1 MKLPI
6 LFIVGPT
13 ASGKTKL
20 SIELAKKCDAEII
33 SADSRQIYKFMTIG
47 TAKPSENEMSG
58 IPHHFIDELNPDR
71 NFSAGDFQKQAY
83 DRIKNI
89 LSHNKNAI
97 ITGGSGLYISALR
110 DGIADIP
117 KDDETRDKIIKRLEI
132 EGSKK
137 LFEELKS
144 VDAKAAETMDETKT
158 QRLVRA
164 LEVFHFTGRPI
175 SEWQSDESYQ
185 FDFPNLTIGLNCDRE
200 ILYDRI
206 NRRVDQMIAD
216 GLENEVLNLKSLGY
230 NRKMNALRTVGYDEM
245 FDYMEYQISKP
256 QMVEKIKQHS
266 RNYAKRQLTW
276 FRKDPKI
283 TWLDSL
289 DENLIEQAEK
299 MWKGN

>member
-1 MKLPI
+1 MKIPI

-20 SIELAKKCDAEII
+20 SIELSKKFNAEII

-47 TAKPSENEMSG
+47 TAKPTENEMSG
-58 IPHHFIDELNPDR
+58 IPHHFIDELKPDQ

-83 DRIKNI
+83 ERIKSI
-89 LSHNKNAI
+89 LSHNKNVI

-117 KDDETRDKIIKRLEI
+117 KDDETRDRIIKRLEA
-132 EGSKK
+132 EGSEK

-164 LEVFHFTGRPI
+164 LEVFHFTGRQI

-185 FDFPNLTIGLNCDRE
+185 FNFPNLTIGLNCDRE

-216 GLENEVLNLKSLGY
+216 GLEDEVLNLKSLGY

-245 FDYMEYQISKP
+245 FDYMEYQISKI

-283 TWLDSL
+283 IWLDAL
-289 DENLIEQAEK
+289 QENLIEEAEK

>member
-20 SIELAKKCDAEII
+20 SIELAKKFNAEII
-33 SADSRQIYKFMTIG
+33 SSDSRQIYKFMTIG

-58 IPHHFIDELNPDR
+58 IPHHFIDELTPDQS
-71 NFSAGDFQKQAY
+71 FSAGDFQKQAY
-83 DRIKNI
+83 ERISKIYSQNSNI
-89 LSHNKNAI
+89 I

-117 KDDETRDKIIKRLEI
+117 KDDETRDKIIKRLEQ
-132 EGSKK
+132 EGSAK
-137 LFEELKS
+137 LFQELKL
-144 VDAKAAETMDETKT
+144 VDEKAALTMDETKT

-185 FDFPNLTIGLNCDRE
+185 FNFPNVTIGLNCDRD
-200 ILYDRI
+200 ILYEKI
-206 NRRVDQMIAD
+206 NKRVDQMISD
-216 GLENEVLNLKSLGY
+216 GLENEVLNLKSMGY

-245 FDYMEYQISKP
+245 FDYMEYQISKTE
-256 QMVEKIKQHS
+256 MLEKIKQHS

-283 TWLDSL
+283 NWLDSL
-289 DENLIEQAEK
+289 HENLTDEAEK
-299 MWKGN
+299 IWIGK